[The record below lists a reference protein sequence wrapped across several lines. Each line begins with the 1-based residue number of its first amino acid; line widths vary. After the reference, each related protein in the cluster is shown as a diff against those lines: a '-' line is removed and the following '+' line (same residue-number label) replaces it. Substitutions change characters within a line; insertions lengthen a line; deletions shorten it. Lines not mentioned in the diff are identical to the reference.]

1 MKTKILMLGHSYV
14 VALNRRLCREV
25 AIVGGDHVDVTVAAP
40 AFFQGDFGPI
50 TLDRGAGDPYR
61 LEPIPTRFSK
71 VAHLFTYSRALGR
84 LLRSQSWDVV
94 HAWEEPYILASAQV
108 ALHAPRAAR
117 LIYSSFQNLPKNYPP
132 PFREIERYCL
142 KRASG
147 WTAFGQTVA
156 ENLKERPGY
165 RDRPTSTIPLGIDL
179 DVFRPD
185 NQARRHRLQTLGWS
199 EAGPPIVGFLG
210 RFVPQKGIDLLCR
223 VLDQLDPAGWRVLW
237 VGGGP
242 MEGTLRDWAGRHGDR
257 VRVVTGVGHD
267 QVPGYLNAMDV
278 LVAPSQ
284 TTPRWKE
291 QFGRML
297 LEAMGCGVPIV
308 ASDSGEIPYVVTDA
322 GRIVPESDE
331 SAWVAALRDLL
342 ESPTTRHDLRE
353 RGLARARD
361 VYHWPIV
368 ARKYLDFFASVRE
381 HGSSHVEVVG
391 GPSAR

>member
-25 AIVGGDHVDVTVAAP
+25 AIVGGDRVNVTVAAP
-40 AFFQGDFGPI
+40 AFFHGDFGPI
-50 TLDRGAGDPYR
+50 TLDRGAGAPYH

-71 VAHLFTYSRALGR
+71 VVHLFTYSRVLGQ
-84 LLRSQSWDVV
+84 LLHRQSWDVV

-108 ALHAPRAAR
+108 AFHAPRDAR
-117 LIYSSFQNLPKNYPP
+117 LIYSSFQNLPKTYPP

-142 KRASG
+142 SRASG

-156 ENLKERPGY
+156 ENLKERSGY
-165 RDRPTSTIPLGIDL
+165 RDRPMSTIPLGVDL

-185 NQARRHRLQTLGWS
+185 DQARHHVLGTLGWS
-199 EAGPPIVGFLG
+199 EPGPPIVGFLG

-223 VLDQLDPAGWRVLW
+223 VLDQLDPAGWRALW
-237 VGGGP
+237 IGGGP
-242 MEGTLRDWAGRHGDR
+242 MEGTLREWAERHGDR

-267 QVPGYLNAMDV
+267 HVPGYLNAMDV

-284 TTPRWKE
+284 TTVRWKE

-297 LEAMGCGVPIV
+297 LEAMGCGVPIL
-308 ASDSGEIPYVVTDA
+308 ASDSGEIPYVVADA
-322 GRIVPESDE
+322 GRILPESDE
-331 SAWVAALRDLL
+331 LTWVAALRDLL

-353 RGLARARD
+353 RGLTRARD

-368 ARKYLDFFASVRE
+368 ARKYLDFFESTRE
-381 HGSSHVEVVG
+381 YGSSRGEFVG
-391 GPSAR
+391 RPSMR